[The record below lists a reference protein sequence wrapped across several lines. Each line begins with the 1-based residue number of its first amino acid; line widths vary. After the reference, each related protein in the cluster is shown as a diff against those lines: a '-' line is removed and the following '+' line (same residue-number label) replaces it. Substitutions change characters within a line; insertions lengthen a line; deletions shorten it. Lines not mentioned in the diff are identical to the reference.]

1 MPLLP
6 KSMLIPWNDQLSPFS
21 AEDRGDGYSW
31 LPPVDIYQTDNNFVV
46 EMPLP
51 GANLNDIEVVIDGAN
66 LLISGR
72 RERKREIDERDY
84 YQREVRYGSFQ
95 RIIALPSSVDSDK
108 AKAEYDQGILKVTIP
123 KTNRGKKISVSV
135 IK

>member
-21 AEDRGDGYSW
+21 GEDRGGGYSW

-108 AKAEYDQGILKVTIP
+108 AKAEYDQGILKVIIP

>member
-1 MPLLP
+1 MSLVP
-6 KSMLIPWNDQLSPFS
+6 KSMLIPWDDDLSPF
-21 AEDRGDGYSW
+21 AHNREGGYNW

-46 EMPLP
+46 EMSLP
-51 GANLNDIEVVIDGAN
+51 GANLNDIEIVIDGTN
-66 LLISGR
+66 LLISGK

-95 RIIALPSSVDSDK
+95 RVIALPSLVDSDK
-108 AKAEYDQGILKVTIP
+108 AKAEYENGILKVTIP
-123 KTNRGKKISVSV
+123 KASRGKKISVSI